1 MLVICCHTAP
11 TFQWTTGG
19 LEPRV
24 VTQTIED
31 DCFERSNRVQ
41 RWRLL
46 KVTIIQ
52 STVHQD
58 LEIVSITNTEQSSFI
73 TDRDIEIQAM
83 KSTQFK
89 GSFVGI
95 SECS

>member
-1 MLVICCHTAP
+1 M
-11 TFQWTTGG
+11 
-19 LEPRV
+19 
-24 VTQTIED
+24 
-31 DCFERSNRVQ
+31 
-41 RWRLL
+41 
-46 KVTIIQ
+46 TIIQ